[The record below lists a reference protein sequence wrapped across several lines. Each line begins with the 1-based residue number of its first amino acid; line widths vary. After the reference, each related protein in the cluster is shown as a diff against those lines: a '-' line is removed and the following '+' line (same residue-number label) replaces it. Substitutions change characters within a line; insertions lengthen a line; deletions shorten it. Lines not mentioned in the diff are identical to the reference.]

1 MKSVAEWLAARPLNA
16 VIGLAA
22 LQSLP
27 LVSFLS
33 GAVLVYLV
41 LLQGTKRAVI
51 EAIVAGVLLLALTGV
66 TGLPLEPRMA
76 GIASVWL
83 PALLMSLI
91 LRGAGS
97 LTLAV
102 QVAVIVMVVAVLAFM
117 VAAGNPV
124 EFWTT
129 FLNALVDA
137 WREAGLNEQAD
148 LIGPQIG
155 ALAEHMTVWVAFVS
169 WGIAVVMLLLGY
181 ALYRQA
187 RRDKRNYGRFCDL
200 NLGRVIAGM
209 MAVTSVVAFIAG
221 LAWLQSV
228 AFVLF
233 AVFSV
238 QGIAIVHWLH
248 AEGLVP
254 VFVVVL
260 LYGTMVVLSPIIITA
275 MAVLGYI
282 DAWFNLRRF
291 RNAPPG

>member
-22 LQSLP
+22 VQSLP

-41 LLQGTKRAVI
+41 LLQGAKRAVI
-51 EAIVAGVLLLALTGV
+51 EAIFAGTLLLALTGV
-66 TGLPLEPRMA
+66 TGLPLEPRLA

-83 PALLMSLI
+83 PALFVSVL
-91 LRGAGS
+91 LRGTGS
-97 LTLAV
+97 LTLAI
-102 QVAVIVMVVAVLAFM
+102 QVSVIVMAIVVLVFLAV
-117 VAAGNPV
+117 AGNPV
-124 EFWTT
+124 EFWST
-129 FLNALVDA
+129 FLEALVDA

-148 LIGPQIG
+148 LIGPQI
-155 ALAEHMTVWVAFVS
+155 ATLAENMTVLVTFIS
-169 WGIAVVMLLLGY
+169 WAISTIMLLLGY
-181 ALYRQA
+181 ALYRQVRGA
-187 RRDKRNYGRFCDL
+187 GRDYGRFRDL
-200 NLGRVIAGM
+200 NLGRVIAGV

-228 AFVLF
+228 AFLLF

-248 AEGLVP
+248 AEGMLP

-260 LYGTMVVLSPIIITA
+260 MYGAMVVFIPIMITA